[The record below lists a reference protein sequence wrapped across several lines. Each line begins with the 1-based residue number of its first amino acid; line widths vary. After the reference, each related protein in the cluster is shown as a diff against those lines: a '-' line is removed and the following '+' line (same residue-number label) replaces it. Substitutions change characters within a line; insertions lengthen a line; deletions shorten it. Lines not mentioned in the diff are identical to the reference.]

1 MEIKIR
7 ELSTQDMKH
16 VTGGLAFGWYDA
28 DAVNP
33 LQFVNT
39 TPQGPDYLINV
50 TNVPGLLF

>member
-1 MEIKIR
+1 MR